1 MPQRPRDLPTY
12 HLIGRRATK
21 QSMKIF
27 ISSVIRGLAPYR
39 DAVARA
45 ARTLQHAV
53 KRSEDFVASPDS
65 PQRVCL
71 AGVREADVTILILGE
86 VYGDQ
91 QGPELSPTHQE
102 YREARDRGDVLVF
115 IQKDVTRE
123 PLQEA
128 FVREVQI
135 WSGGQYTA
143 QFSTADELHDAVIR
157 ALHDLELSRK
167 TGSIDESELLGRAK
181 TLLVDERSSFGS
193 SLCVIVTGGPRQ
205 QVLRPAELE
214 SQPLTDAIMQA
225 ALFGPD
231 RVLDRSQGSASGIKS
246 HHLLIEQDR
255 SSVLLTQL
263 GDVRIVQPTQRES
276 ERRSRSLPALIEEE
290 VRDAIARALRF
301 AAWLLDHVDSNRRLN
316 SVAPLVALVGGG
328 YLGWLTKKEWE
339 AHPSSV
345 SMGTAGE
352 KSITVTLMPGVR
364 PRPALASQA
373 SAMAEDLMVLL
384 RREKK
389 RQW

>member
-1 MPQRPRDLPTY
+1 
-12 HLIGRRATK
+12 
-21 QSMKIF
+21 MKIF

-53 KRSEDFVASPDS
+53 KRSEDFGASPDS

-91 QGPELSPTHQE
+91 QGPEQLSPTHQE

-128 FVREVQI
+128 FVREVQS

-143 QFSTADELHDAVIR
+143 QFSTADELYDAVIR

-167 TGSIDESELLGRAK
+167 TGSIDESELLERAK
-181 TLLVDERSSFGS
+181 TLLVNERSSSGS
-193 SLCVIVTGGPRQ
+193 SLCVVVTGGPRQ

-214 SQPLTDAIMQA
+214 SQALTDAIMQA

-231 RVLDRSQGSASGIKS
+231 RVLDRSQGSSSGIKS
-246 HHLLIEQDR
+246 HHLLIEQDH

-263 GDVRIVQPTQRES
+263 GDVRIVQPTQRET

-290 VRDAIARALRF
+290 VRDGIARALRF

-352 KSITVTLMPGVR
+352 KSITVTLMPGLR